1 MSDSPQ
7 NHQHKT
13 NTGKI
18 GLLIWIAASLIH
30 FLPMPHDYIIIQI
43 ILTFALTM
51 LGFVYLI
58 KYIRF
63 IAAYE
68 RPKNHDQS

>member
-1 MSDSPQ
+1 MNTPAQ
-7 NHQHKT
+7 TNANAGKT
-13 NTGKI
+13 

-30 FLPMPHDYIIIQI
+30 FLPIPHDYMFIQI
-43 ILTFALTM
+43 ILTFVLTM

-63 IAAYE
+63 IAAYQ
-68 RPKNHDQS
+68 RPENHD

>member
-1 MSDSPQ
+1 MIDLPQ
-7 NHQHKT
+7 TKT

-18 GLLIWIAASLIH
+18 GLLIWLAASLIH
-30 FLPMPHDYIIIQI
+30 FLPIPHDYIIIQI

-63 IAAYE
+63 VAAYE
-68 RPKNHDQS
+68 RSKTNDKL